1 MSELSQLQ
9 KVNCGETRVVIPEN
23 LGWLEYRL
31 KEEEMNYV
39 KQCIDNRKGDH
50 RKILAGNIKDS
61 NTLYDKDNWFFNNT
75 IQKLIHIYGTE
86 FNNLGEDTPLNQFHP
101 YHLSN
106 WWVNYQYKHEFNPL
120 HTHTGVYSFVIW
132 VKIPTDF
139 EKQNEDNVSNM
150 PSKSAFKFIHTDNLG
165 QFRHFN
171 YELTPTAEGIMLFFP
186 SKLNHVVYPFYKC
199 DEERISIS
207 GNIGVDTTRAKDQ
220 K

>member
-1 MSELSQLQ
+1 MSELSQLES
-9 KVNCGETRVVIPEN
+9 VNCGETRVVIPKN

-61 NTLYDKDNWFFNNT
+61 NTLYDKDNCFFNNT

-106 WWVNYQYKHEFNPL
+106 WWVNYQYKHEFN
-120 HTHTGVYSFVIW
+120 
-132 VKIPTDF
+132 
-139 EKQNEDNVSNM
+139 
-150 PSKSAFKFIHTDNLG
+150 
-165 QFRHFN
+165 
-171 YELTPTAEGIMLFFP
+171 
-186 SKLNHVVYPFYKC
+186 
-199 DEERISIS
+199 
-207 GNIGVDTTRAKDQ
+207 
-220 K
+220 